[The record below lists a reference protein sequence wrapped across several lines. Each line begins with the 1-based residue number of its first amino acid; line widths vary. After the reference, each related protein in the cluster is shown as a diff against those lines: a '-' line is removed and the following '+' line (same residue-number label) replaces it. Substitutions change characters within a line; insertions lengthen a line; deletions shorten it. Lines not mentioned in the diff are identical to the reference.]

1 MHAFQEKAWRPTR
14 VVVDSQ
20 AGHDAHVLTAIQVAD
35 LFDFFLFIFTVILV
49 ADHWINFLFIF
60 TTILV
65 ADHSII
71 FFVYFYRY
79 SGG

>member
-35 LFDFFLFIFTVILV
+35 LLV
-49 ADHWINFLFIF
+49 NFL
-60 TTILV
+60 
-65 ADHSII
+65 
-71 FFVYFYRY
+71 FVYFYRN